1 MAVAENDSEAP
12 ERRDAFLDRAEE
24 AIRRRIER
32 NPADAFAYYDM
43 SRVYLLYNFP
53 LLTYQDAARRYLR
66 RALVFKP
73 HDLFLNVEAVYKFG
87 VMWDGLGGE
96 EKAWMFG
103 EMRSVWPVDEDR
115 FYPGLV
121 GRWQREVKDL
131 DKLKE
136 ILRLDP
142 EVWNRASRFFGK

>member
-1 MAVAENDSEAP
+1 VRDIIAPHPDQHVAPAP
-12 ERRDAFLDRAEE
+12 PAPPTPAKPV
-24 AIRRRIER
+24 RILILEDD
-32 NPADAFAYYDM
+32 PA
-43 SRVYLLYNFP
+43 
-53 LLTYQDAARRYLR
+53 
-66 RALVFKP
+66 
-73 HDLFLNVEAVYKFG
+73 HVEAVYKFS

-103 EMRSVWPVDEDR
+103 EMRSVWPVNEDR

-121 GRWQREVKDL
+121 ERWRREVKDL

-142 EVWNRASRFFGK
+142 EVWTRASRFFPK

>member
-1 MAVAENDSEAP
+1 V
-12 ERRDAFLDRAEE
+12 
-24 AIRRRIER
+24 
-32 NPADAFAYYDM
+32 
-43 SRVYLLYNFP
+43 
-53 LLTYQDAARRYLR
+53 Q
-66 RALVFKP
+66 
-73 HDLFLNVEAVYKFG
+73 
-87 VMWDGLGGE
+87 GG
-96 EKAWMFG
+96 
-103 EMRSVWPVDEDR
+103 RSVWPVDEDR